1 MQKVFQINDLLVDAH
16 FKDFLL
22 SSQNKCC
29 RMILCLDTNG
39 KCNYISPSDKED
51 MISYLPKN
59 KLAKVLESGM
69 DPFSPEAGRSRMK
82 VGRLMSTLFTEEMIN
97 EFNLT
102 NADVEEFVNS
112 YKSFFNMDNVEIRIV
127 EGAEIK
133 KWYLDINY
141 LEFNGSQGGPLWKSC
156 MRHKAKQPLLKLY
169 TTNPESVKLLI
180 MTQKDSSG
188 QEKLRARALLWQD
201 AKLNSSSSSIKV
213 MDRIYTIYDS
223 DVFVFKKW
231 ARDNGYISKCYQNSK
246 SFHIFDV
253 DGCETVLLLS
263 VKMKEFDFE
272 LYPYLDT
279 FQFFNTSTGEFLNY
293 PGRYD
298 YQLNHSDGILRNED
312 DEQENIDEEP
322 AFDFDI
328 DEP

>member
-59 KLAKVLESGM
+59 KLVKVLENGI
-69 DPFSPEAGRSRMK
+69 DPFSAEAGRSRMK
-82 VGRLMSTLFTEEMIN
+82 VGRLMATLFSEDMIN

-102 NADVEEFVNS
+102 NADVEDFVNS

-127 EGAEIK
+127 EGDEIK
-133 KWYLDINY
+133 KWYLDSNY
-141 LEFNGSQGGPLWKSC
+141 LEYNGSHVGPLWKSC
-156 MRHKAKQPLLKLY
+156 MRHRLKQSLLKLY
-169 TTNPESVKLLI
+169 TKNPDSVKLLI

-201 AKLNSSSSSIKV
+201 AKLSSSTSSIKI

-223 DVFVFKKW
+223 DIFIFKKW
-231 ARDNGYISKCYQNSK
+231 ARDNGYISKYYQNSK
-246 SFHIFDV
+246 SFHIFDI
-253 DGCETVLLLS
+253 DGSDTVLLLS
-263 VKMKEFDFE
+263 VTMKNFKFE

-293 PGRYD
+293 PARYD
-298 YQLNHSDGILRNED
+298 YQLNHSDGILRTEE

-322 AFDFDI
+322 AFDFDQDDI
-328 DEP
+328 